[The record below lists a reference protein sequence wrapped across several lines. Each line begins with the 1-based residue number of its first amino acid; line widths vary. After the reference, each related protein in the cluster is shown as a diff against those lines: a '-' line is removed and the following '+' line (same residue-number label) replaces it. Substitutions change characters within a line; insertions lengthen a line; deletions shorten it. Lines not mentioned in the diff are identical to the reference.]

1 MRLAHLVQCF
11 FKLLL
16 AHVSWLTTP
25 THGHKAVTGLRL
37 SALTLLQIHGSW
49 HSWLKFTIITRLD
62 LMQSMTSV
70 KCSGK
75 TARKGRIYHQ
85 LKGKKVDRPIDWSA
99 KPPKAKALEIVTLIK
114 A

>member
-1 MRLAHLVQCF
+1 MR
-11 FKLLL
+11 
-16 AHVSWLTTP
+16 
-25 THGHKAVTGLRL
+25 
-37 SALTLLQIHGSW
+37 
-49 HSWLKFTIITRLD
+49 
-62 LMQSMTSV
+62 SMTAV
-70 KCSGK
+70 NCSGK